1 MSKKFSVP
9 KNKEEILAWINTV
22 PMYKEDQPLDLSFK
36 GKDEIFT
43 AQNANLVTQ
52 MERLEKFSP
61 YYREKFKE
69 WGIDPKSI
77 KTVDDLEKIPLTSK
91 ADYMKDRGESFKL
104 DMDFNNLMEYILYEI
119 TYTTGTTTGMPTRFY
134 NATYDMFMQS
144 WMFKVGCKICYL
156 EPTDHIFNLFP
167 FHFIPHIGYYK
178 TVHFTSALGATM
190 SWGFTGA
197 QLPGFPYNIHRSM
210 QQAIEDIENKK
221 VNVLCGIG
229 SYIRRLIMVAE
240 EQGRD
245 FSRINK
251 VQALGE
257 PVPKGM
263 RDDMRKRL
271 QGMGAGEV
279 FISNAFGF
287 TESQTAFQECSE
299 LGGAH
304 QGVPQMYYFEVVDE
318 AGKRKPDGEPGLLCI
333 THLDRRGTCLLRYLV
348 GDIVALSDK
357 RCPICGRN
365 DQRIIAAVGS
375 TYGTRTKELL
385 KVKGTLINPQA
396 MQDVVANTPGV
407 IEYQFIVTKEKADDP
422 YSMDVLILRVG
433 ADKGVDLVAM
443 EKVLKEKVKRN
454 SELTPKVE
462 FTQMSEIFNP
472 GATLKATRVVD
483 QRPQEK

>member
-1 MSKKFSVP
+1 MSKKFAVP
-9 KNKEEILAWINTV
+9 KNKKEMMAWINSV
-22 PMYKEDQPLDLSFK
+22 PLYRDNHDQDLSFK
-36 GKDEIFT
+36 SSKEILDV
-43 AQNANLVTQ
+43 QNAALGKQ
-52 MERLEKFSP
+52 MLRLESFSP

-77 KTVDDLEKIPLTSK
+77 QTVDDLQKIPLTSK

-104 DMDFNNLMEYILYEI
+104 DMDFNNFMEYILYEV

-134 NATYDMFMQS
+134 NATYDMFMLS
-144 WMFKVGCKICYL
+144 WMFQIGCKITYL
-156 EPTDHIFNLFP
+156 EPDDILMNLFP
-167 FHFIPHIGYYK
+167 FHIIPHIGYYR
-178 TVHFTSALGATM
+178 TGHFASAVGM
-190 SWGFTGA
+190 SLCWGFTGA
-197 QLPGFPYNIHRSM
+197 PLPGFNHKIHRSM
-210 QQAIEDIENKK
+210 QQAIEDIEKKK
-221 VNVLCGIG
+221 VNALSGIG

-245 FSRINK
+245 FSKINK
-251 VQALGE
+251 IQALGE

-263 RDDMRKRL
+263 REDMRRRL
-271 QGMGAGEV
+271 QKMGAGEV
-279 FISNAFGF
+279 YISNAFGF
-287 TESQTAFQECSE
+287 TEGQTAFQECHE

-304 QGVPQMYYFEVVDE
+304 TGTPQLYYIEAVDE
-318 AGKRKPDGEPGLLCI
+318 SGKRKPDGEPGLLAI

-348 GDIVALSDK
+348 GDIVAVTNKTCDF
-357 RCPICGRN
+357 CGRN

-407 IEYQFIVTKEKADDP
+407 IEYQFVVTKEKADDP

-433 ADKGVDLVAM
+433 ADKGADLVTM
-443 EKVLKEKVKRN
+443 EKDLKDKVKRA

-462 FTQMSEIFNP
+462 FMQMSEIFNP
-472 GATLKATRVVD
+472 GETLKATRVVD
-483 QRPQEK
+483 QRPKE